1 MFIKVDCPKVKNYF
15 GNFPRVISSILNHE
29 LSESFLPGAPE
40 ICCLLQQFTKS
51 ESVAAAAAAVVVISQ
66 SSKTVWMFLPCWFPS
81 T

>member
-1 MFIKVDCPKVKNYF
+1 MFIKVDCTKVKNYF

-29 LSESFLPGAPE
+29 LSESFLPSAPE
-40 ICCLLQQFTKS
+40 ICCPLQQFPIS
-51 ESVAAAAAAVVVISQ
+51 EFVAAAAPVVVISQ